1 MILAVKQRLNCIAR
15 PAIALAFLLCLG
27 ACDSSPKKVQLQGGV
42 FGTTWHVTYHGEPDG
57 LSDNDVEAAI
67 TSAFS
72 VVDDSMNNY
81 RASST
86 LSQLN
91 SLPAGQIFEVDW
103 DFALVFN
110 AALDIHHATAGAY
123 DPSVSPLINLWGFGP
138 EGVTESPTDDQLAIA
153 RSHSGLNQ
161 FAWDLSDRSFLK
173 RNTGATLDFS
183 SIAKGYA
190 VDLAGDALDEIGVAN
205 FMLEVG
211 GEIQTRGVSPRGDH
225 WRLAIENP
233 IRAGVGKPYAAV
245 AVTDVGI
252 ATSGNYRN
260 FFEVDGK
267 RFSHLIDP
275 RTGYPIEHDLVSATV
290 IHPSTM
296 VADAWATALMVV
308 GTTEALRLA
317 NLYDLSV
324 YLISRNGEQLISSH
338 NQGMSRWLLASDN
351 GETIP

>member
-1 MILAVKQRLNCIAR
+1 MILAVRQRLKCTAR

-27 ACDSSPKKVQLQGGV
+27 ACDSSPKKVQLKGAV
-42 FGTTWHVTYHGEPDG
+42 FGTTWNVTYHGEPDA
-57 LSDNDVEAAI
+57 LTDNDVEQAI
-67 TSAFS
+67 TGAFS

-81 RASST
+81 RESST

-91 SLPAGQIFEVDW
+91 SLPAGEVFEVDW

-110 AALDIHHATAGAY
+110 TAIDIHQATAGAY
-123 DPSVSPLINLWGFGP
+123 DPSASPLINLWGFGP
-138 EGVTESPTDDQLAIA
+138 EGVTESPKDEQLAIA
-153 RSHSGLNQ
+153 KSHSGLNQ

-173 RNTGATLDFS
+173 RNTRATLDFS

-245 AVTDVGI
+245 AVSNVGI

-338 NQGMSRWLLASDN
+338 NQGMSRWLIASDN
-351 GETIP
+351 GETTP

>member
-1 MILAVKQRLNCIAR
+1 MILAVRHRLKCIAR

-27 ACDSSPKKVQLQGGV
+27 ACDSSPKKVQLKGAV
-42 FGTTWHVTYHGEPDG
+42 FGTTWNVTYHGEPDA
-57 LSDNDVEAAI
+57 LTDNDVEQAI
-67 TSAFS
+67 TGAFS

-81 RASST
+81 RESST

-91 SLPAGQIFEVDW
+91 SLPAGEVFEVDW

-110 AALDIHHATAGAY
+110 TAIDIHQATAGAY

-138 EGVTESPTDDQLAIA
+138 EGVTESPKDEQLAIA
-153 RSHSGLNQ
+153 KSHSGLNQ

-173 RNTGATLDFS
+173 RNIRATLDLS

-245 AVTDVGI
+245 AVSNVGI

-338 NQGMSRWLLASDN
+338 NQGMSRWLIASDN
-351 GETIP
+351 GETTP

>member
-1 MILAVKQRLNCIAR
+1 MK
-15 PAIALAFLLCLG
+15 
-27 ACDSSPKKVQLQGGV
+27 
-42 FGTTWHVTYHGEPDG
+42 
-57 LSDNDVEAAI
+57 
-67 TSAFS
+67 
-72 VVDDSMNNY
+72 
-81 RASST
+81 
-86 LSQLN
+86 
-91 SLPAGQIFEVDW
+91 
-103 DFALVFN
+103 
-110 AALDIHHATAGAY
+110 
-123 DPSVSPLINLWGFGP
+123 SVSR
-138 EGVTESPTDDQLAIA
+138 T
-153 RSHSGLNQ
+153 
-161 FAWDLSDRSFLK
+161 
-173 RNTGATLDFS
+173 
-183 SIAKGYA
+183 
-190 VDLAGDALDEIGVAN
+190 

-245 AVTDVGI
+245 SVTDVGI

-338 NQGMSRWLLASDN
+338 NQGMSRWLKASDN